1 MAASLVLADTKA
13 ALQAAFVLLARGLSP
28 ETRAACILMAQ
39 QNHTLD
45 GAFAPGAQVE
55 CAAASAMLYSD
66 GTLQLVGVTTP
77 TPGKAEQL

>member
-1 MAASLVLADTKA
+1 MVLAGTKA
-13 ALQAAFVLLARGLSP
+13 ALRAAFVFQVHGLSP
-28 ETRAACILMAQ
+28 ETRAPCILMAQ

-45 GAFAPGAQVE
+45 GAVAPGAQVE
-55 CAAASAMLYSD
+55 CAAALAMLYSD